1 MLDILQLRIDATE
14 LQQLRSCQIRQR
26 SDCHAAFTVTSPGV
40 VWPVARWGELPADER
55 INVRGWFPLLDQIAD
70 EFLLWWP
77 KGGCFFVKGEEVT
90 YRRTESDGA
99 GVLFLH
105 FEVNRPMAVVPSNL
119 NLRRS
124 ELVPRFIS

>member
-1 MLDILQLRIDATE
+1 MLDILELRIDATE
-14 LQQLRSCQIRQR
+14 LQQLRNCQIRQR
-26 SDCHAAFTVTSPGV
+26 TDCHAAFTVTSPGV
-40 VWPVARWGELPADER
+40 IWPLASWGEPQADER

-77 KGGCFFVKGEEVT
+77 KGGCCFVKGEEVT
-90 YRRTESDGA
+90 YRRAENDGV

-105 FEVNRPMAVVPSNL
+105 FEVNRPIAVATSKANT
-119 NLRRS
+119 RRS